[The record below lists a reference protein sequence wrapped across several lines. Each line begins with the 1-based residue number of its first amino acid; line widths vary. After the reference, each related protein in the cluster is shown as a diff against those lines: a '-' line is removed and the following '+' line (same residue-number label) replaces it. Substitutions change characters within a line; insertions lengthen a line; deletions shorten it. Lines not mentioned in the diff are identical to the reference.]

1 MSKANE
7 PKVYDLGV
15 ATHSGQVMLENQD
28 CYTDFECINGHVFI
42 VCDGMG
48 VHEAGAVA
56 SGLAVES
63 IRAYLENHYFDLPE
77 DALKAAIEFSN
88 SVVYKRSKLK
98 PEYQGM
104 GTTIVMAMLRNNKFH
119 YAHVGDSRV
128 YIFSDGKL
136 HRLTRDH
143 SQVQDMVD
151 RGLLSDDEAR
161 THPKRKEITR
171 ALGTCLNIE
180 IEFCTAPALPAMND
194 FILMCTDGLFFMLD
208 DYELSQVLNVPGS
221 AQEKAEKL
229 ISLTNDKG
237 APDNITAMLI
247 HFIGIT
253 NKRAVFS
260 PVFYVPKE
268 MKPLI
273 KKEVSK
279 ESLSA
284 TESNIIP
291 EETPAPEEIIARE
304 PVKSEP
310 IEGNITGE
318 QPVDEQPGEEEQVEE
333 DFFNEEPIDEDFLKE
348 TAPIEETHAWQNT
361 EDDFIEKTIP
371 VEEEPAPAARK
382 IVHEMVSETPDTE
395 EVSPERNKTS
405 DNTNIDSFLDRF
417 GFYRKL
423 KKKPDLMRKIRLGAI
438 ILGVLFVAYVFWDI
452 FIKQSAPTQVTEDKK
467 SRSIVTEE
475 EPKDTLPAKDQV
487 AAQPDTIWINYS
499 VKKGEFLGTIASK
512 FGVTVDFIKAKNKL
526 SNDNIREKQKLDIP
540 TKANHT
546 VKAGES
552 FATIAQKYNIPA
564 KSLMKANDIKD
575 EKNIKTDKS
584 LIIPFK

>member
-7 PKVYDLGV
+7 NKVYDLGV
-15 ATHSGQVMLENQD
+15 SSHAGQVMQENQD

-56 SGLAVES
+56 SQLAVES
-63 IRAYLENHYFDLPE
+63 IRAYLENHYFDMPE
-77 DALKAAIEFSN
+77 DALKAAIEFAN

-98 PEYQGM
+98 PAYHGM

-151 RGLLSDDEAR
+151 NGLLSDGEAR
-161 THPKRKEITR
+161 SHPDRKKITR
-171 ALGTCLNIE
+171 ALGSGLNIE
-180 IEFCTAPALPAMND
+180 IEFCTAPALPALND

-208 DYELSQVLNVPGS
+208 DIEISQVLSNTDPV
-221 AQEKAEKL
+221 QEKAEKL
-229 ISLTNDKG
+229 IELTNAKG
-237 APDNITAMLI
+237 GPDNITALLI
-247 HFIGIT
+247 YFVGIA
-253 NKRAVFS
+253 NKKAVFS

-273 KKEVSK
+273 KKEAPQENFDTATSEITPK
-279 ESLSA
+279 EPAEQEEYTSGKPLD
-284 TESNIIP
+284 TVFMQNEIIDEEP
-291 EETPAPEEIIARE
+291 EEEE
-304 PVKSEP
+304 PV
-310 IEGNITGE
+310 GE
-318 QPVDEQPGEEEQVEE
+318 APVEEEYLDEETVDEQPLQ
-333 DFFNEEPIDEDFLKE
+333 E
-348 TAPIEETHAWQNT
+348 TTPFETTGITEKT
-361 EDDFIEKTIP
+361 EDDFVKKSIPKEEQPAYHEETKTQ
-371 VEEEPAPAARK
+371 EPAKEIYPEEASAER
-382 IVHEMVSETPDTE
+382 TE
-395 EVSPERNKTS
+395 RTENVTI
-405 DNTNIDSFLDRF
+405 TTFLNRF

-423 KKKPDLMRKIRLGAI
+423 KEKPDLMRKIRIGAI

-452 FIKQSAPTQVTEDKK
+452 FIKQSAPTQVTEEKK
-467 SRSIVTEE
+467 KPAAVTEE
-475 EPKDTLPAKDQV
+475 EPKDSVPATSQTV
-487 AAQPDTIWINYS
+487 AQPDTIWISYS

-512 FGVTVDFIKAKNKL
+512 FGVTVDFIKKKNKL
-526 SNDNIREKQKLDIP
+526 PNDNIREKQKLEIP
-540 TKANHT
+540 TRTNHT

-552 FATIAQKYNIPA
+552 FASIAKKYNLQA
-564 KSLMKANDIKD
+564 KSVMRANDIKD
-575 EKNIKTDKS
+575 EKSIKTDKS